1 VNYDLFLQ
9 WKVKMHHGI
18 TRHLSVTI
26 LLIVS
31 FITISSQAIADKG
44 LSLGSVAMDTPAVM
58 HKRLSP
64 LTQYLTTV
72 LGVPVKLKLSSNMS
86 DAINDVANGRVD
98 IAYLTPVAYIRSH
111 QMGQTKLIAKAVTNG
126 KASLQLMIVAGE
138 NTGIKTLA
146 DLKGK
151 RFAFG
156 DRAALLQ
163 RAIVVGSNTPLE
175 TFGSYDFLGHLD
187 NIVRSILH
195 GDYDAGIL
203 KDTKALKWKGK
214 GIRIIYES
222 QHLPP
227 FNLAASNKLSNSTI
241 AVIKNSLFSLN
252 IKKPSH
258 LKIVKALD
266 KNYDGFSPAADY
278 EYDVI
283 RELIMPFENK

>member
-1 VNYDLFLQ
+1 MVSAA
-9 WKVKMHHGI
+9 KGI
-18 TRHLSVTI
+18 R
-26 LLIVS
+26 
-31 FITISSQAIADKG
+31 F
-44 LSLGSVAMDTPAVM
+44 GSVAMDTPAVM

-64 LTQYLTTV
+64 LTQYLTMV
-72 LGVPVKLKLSSNMS
+72 LGIPVTLKLSSNMS

-111 QMGQTKLIAKAVTNG
+111 EIGETKLIAKTVTKG
-126 KASLQLMIVAGE
+126 KASFQLMIVAGE
-138 NTGIKTLA
+138 KTGIKTLA

-163 RAIVVGSNTPLE
+163 RATVVGSNTSLDSL
-175 TFGSYDFLGHLD
+175 GSYDFLGHYD

-203 KDTKALKWKGK
+203 KDTKALKWKDK
-214 GIRIIYES
+214 GIHIIYES
-222 QHLPP
+222 PQLPP
-227 FNLAASNKLSNSTI
+227 YNLTANNNLSNRTI
-241 AVIKNSLFSLN
+241 AVIKNALFSLN
-252 IKKPSH
+252 IKKASH

-266 KNYDGFSPAADY
+266 KKYDGFAPTADR

-283 RELIMPFENK
+283 RQLIAPFENK